1 MATQPVTPEGVAGTF
16 LKNEEWQKTLNE
28 AIQREDIVC
37 LLWGMRSPIILR
49 PRADEA
55 GGGFTF
61 VGDAYVDGI
70 MYGEF
75 LETTPAHVDFK
86 IY

>member
-1 MATQPVTPEGVAGTF
+1 MKGMFGLGHVAVRSGDVVT
-16 LKNEEWQKTLNE
+16 
-28 AIQREDIVC
+28 
-37 LLWGMRSPIILR
+37 LLWGFKSPIILR
-49 PRADEA
+49 PRDESE
-55 GGGFTF
+55 GGGYTF

-75 LETTPAHVDFK
+75 LETSPAHEDFE